1 MQNRAAPKRS
11 GGGSRR
17 AQTFAPPL
25 ALSAP
30 DLSRAA
36 DMIPLNVGYW
46 IPSGSR
52 GFPAKIE
59 RRVAAQTPCDLSK

>member
-17 AQTFAPPL
+17 AQDVLLSMAP
-25 ALSAP
+25 SAP
-30 DLSRAA
+30 DLGRAV
-36 DMIPLNVGYW
+36 DVIPLNAGHW

-52 GFPAKIE
+52 VFSAMVE
-59 RRVAAQTPCDLSK
+59 RRIAAQPRRELSK